1 MNNSVLGKILS
12 ILALGAATAIASS
25 GQTLTTLA
33 DLGGN
38 PYYGSLIQATDGNF
52 YGTTWF
58 GGNTNHGTLLRVTP
72 TGTVTVVYSFCTVQ
86 FVCSDGDTPFAVM
99 QAADGNLYGTTLY
112 GGAYDGGVLFEIS
125 KSGSFSTLYSF
136 ANGTTPG
143 APLVQGPDGNLY
155 GMAGHTIFRFTPS
168 TGVLT
173 TIVTFPNAIGGAQ
186 HLVLATNGKFYGTT
200 EQGGVYR
207 DGFFFSLTTAGN
219 LTSLYSFNSVTDG
232 AGRTLTLGTDGNF
245 YGTAQFSGPNNGGT
259 VFTITSA
266 GQFTLLHS
274 FGSCSITNCAD
285 GTWPTGALV
294 QGTDGN
300 LYGGTPLGGTGGIN
314 FCRSYCGTAFQIT
327 PSGTLT
333 TLYNF
338 CSQANCSDGSNP
350 YQGMVQGTDG
360 NFYGATYS
368 GGASAGSGGTFY
380 SISMGLAPFV
390 KPNPTFG
397 QHGWIISIQG
407 TNLTGATS
415 VTFNGTPASFGVIGP
430 TLIKAQ
436 VPAGATSGTIQVT
449 TPTGTLNSNV
459 NFQVLP

>member
-1 MNNSVLGKILS
+1 MKNSRLGKILCT
-12 ILALGAATAIASS
+12 LALFCGATVIASPA
-25 GQTLTTLA
+25 QTLTTLA

-72 TGTVTVVYSFCTVQ
+72 TGTVSVVYSFCTVQ

-112 GGAYDGGVLFEIS
+112 GGASDAGVLFEIS

-136 ANGTTPG
+136 AYGMNPG
-143 APLVQGPDGNLY
+143 PRLVQGRDGRLY
-155 GMAGHTIFRFTPS
+155 GSAGNTIFQFTPA

-173 TIVTFPNAIGGAQ
+173 TLVTFPNGVGTQ
-186 HLVLATNGKFYGTT
+186 DLVLSTNGKFYGTT
-200 EQGGVYR
+200 EQGGVHR
-207 DGFFFSLTTAGN
+207 DGFFFSLTPTGKV
-219 LTSLYSFNSVTDG
+219 TSLYSFNTATDG

-245 YGTAQFSGPNNGGT
+245 YGTAQSNGPNNGGT
-259 VFTITSA
+259 VFALTPG
-266 GQFTLLHS
+266 GQFSLLHS
-274 FGSCSITNCAD
+274 FCSATNCAD
-285 GTWPTGALV
+285 GMWPTGALV

-300 LYGGTPLGGTGGIN
+300 LYGATPLGGTGRLDA
-314 FCRSYCGTAFQIT
+314 CPRSNCGTAFQIT

-338 CSQANCSDGSNP
+338 CSQANCADGLQP
-350 YQGMVQGTDG
+350 YQGIAQGTDG
-360 NFYGATYS
+360 NFYGSTYG
-368 GGASAGSGGTFY
+368 GGASGGGGGTFY

-390 KPNPTFG
+390 RPNPTFG
-397 QHGWIISIQG
+397 HAGWTISIQG

-415 VTFNGTPASFGVIGP
+415 VTFNGTSAHFGVISDS
-430 TLIKAQ
+430 LIKVQ
-436 VPAGATSGTIQVT
+436 IPAGATSGTIQVT
-449 TPTGTLNSNV
+449 TPSGTLSSNV